1 MVSFPEWTTH
11 PIPGVSLS
19 AGGLLALA
27 DLSTVAQRTAIT
39 GGSSW
44 LDSLLLA
51 PGLHY
56 QQAADGLVK
65 WSAASSA
72 TAVVDAGGT
81 GPGPGVGGDVTRGDG
96 NVNPG
101 PGIQTRTS
109 FRINNAATILYLQK
123 IARPGQTVTLD
134 VGTVPAIKQRLR
146 VRRSESGLHAT
157 VWAVDDLPDL
167 GWLSHVLYLISP
179 VLTIAAI
186 VLVIL
191 FQDWWTLA
199 SLLAL
204 MLSRILNI
212 YIIKQRSKPHH
223 PLPHIPPIPFHPSF
237 PSSGRQHKPNP
248 NPITSLLIS
257 LGSDPSS
264 PLSPSQSA
272 SIRLRGLSEDLYA
285 ITATAWLRSKTH
297 VEGYLEATA
306 KLLVYMVA
314 AFSGNMTQ
322 VGAMIMMVLL
332 LATAGLLALSNA
344 NAKMFRVNGRVVVGE
359 GERVFLGEEEG
370 KEGGSGGGGKE
381 MKGKKTT
388 AGGLGP
394 GVYPV
399 ADGGAGYGNG
409 PAHGNGNVIDAW
421 PSASDTEGGRGY
433 VPSDNNWAEKG
444 QASGGG
450 D

>member
-1 MVSFPEWTTH
+1 MVSFPQWTTY

-56 QQAADGLVK
+56 QQAADELAK
-65 WSAASSA
+65 WSASSA
-72 TAVVDAGGT
+72 TAVVDAGSGT
-81 GPGPGVGGDVTRGDG
+81 EPRPSITRGDG
-96 NVNPG
+96 SEESKSLAPA
-101 PGIQTRTS
+101 T
-109 FRINNAATILYLQK
+109 FRINNAATLLYLQK

-134 VGTVPAIKQRLR
+134 VGTIPAIRQRLR
-146 VRRSESGLHAT
+146 IRRSESGFHAT
-157 VWAVDDLPDL
+157 IWAEDDLPDL

-179 VLTIAAI
+179 VLTITAI

-204 MLSRILNI
+204 MVSRILNI
-212 YIIKQRSKPHH
+212 YIIKQRSKPCPISS
-223 PLPHIPPIPFHPSF
+223 PLFPFHPFHPS
-237 PSSGRQHKPNP
+237 PSSGSDHHEP

-257 LGSDPSS
+257 LGSD
-264 PLSPSQSA
+264 SPSHPSTC

-285 ITATAWLRSKTH
+285 ITATAWLRAKTH

-306 KLLVYMVA
+306 KVLVYMVA

-322 VGAMIMMVLL
+322 VGAIIMMVLL

-359 GERVFLGEEEG
+359 GERVLL
-370 KEGGSGGGGKE
+370 GGGETGDGKGKGKE
-381 MKGKKTT
+381 MTAGGGEVLQRQRRKT
-388 AGGLGP
+388 GGLGP

-399 ADGGAGYGNG
+399 AGEGDGAVGYGNG
-409 PAHGNGNVIDAW
+409 KGNVIDAW
-421 PSASDTEGGRGY
+421 PSTSDTEGRGSAA
-433 VPSDNNWAEKG
+433 SDPNWAEKG
-444 QASGGG
+444 QAGGG
-450 D
+450 SYGSM

>member
-56 QQAADGLVK
+56 QQAADELVK
-65 WSAASSA
+65 WSASTA
-72 TAVVDAGGT
+72 TAFADAGT
-81 GPGPGVGGDVTRGDG
+81 GPGAGVEPGVTRGDG
-96 NVNPG
+96 SG
-101 PGIQTRTS
+101 EPGIQTRTS

-134 VGTVPAIKQRLR
+134 VGTIPAIRQRLR
-146 VRRSESGLHAT
+146 IRRSESGLHAT

-212 YIIKQRSKPHH
+212 YIIKQRSKPH
-223 PLPHIPPIPFHPSF
+223 PLPNTPPLPFHPF
-237 PSSGRQHKPNP
+237 PSDRHPQHNP
-248 NPITSLLIS
+248 NTITSLLIS
-257 LGSDPSS
+257 LSDSS
-264 PLSPSQSA
+264 SC

-297 VEGYLEATA
+297 IEGYLEATA

-344 NAKMFRVNGRVVVGE
+344 NAKMFRVNGRVV
-359 GERVFLGEEEG
+359 LGEEQVGGSNG
-370 KEGGSGGGGKE
+370 KE
-381 MKGKKTT
+381 KGKKV
-388 AGGLGP
+388 GLGP

-399 ADGGAGYGNG
+399 AGGGGDGNGNGNGNGYGYGNG
-409 PAHGNGNVIDAW
+409 NGSGNSNMIDAW
-421 PSASDTEGGRGY
+421 PSTSDTEGGRGY
-433 VPSDNNWAEKG
+433 AASDNNWAEKG
-444 QASGGG
+444 QAGGAAGGG
-450 D
+450 DDGGM

>member
-56 QQAADGLVK
+56 QQAADELTK
-65 WSAASSA
+65 WSASSA
-72 TAVVDAGGT
+72 TAVVDAST
-81 GPGPGVGGDVTRGDG
+81 GPRRHGSGQNGDPR
-96 NVNPG
+96 
-101 PGIQTRTS
+101 QTT

-134 VGTVPAIKQRLR
+134 VGTTSVIRQRLR
-146 VRRSESGLHAT
+146 IRRSESGLHAT
-157 VWAVDDLPDL
+157 VWAVDGLPDL

-179 VLTIAAI
+179 LLTIAAI

-212 YIIKQRSKPHH
+212 YIIKQRSKPR
-223 PLPHIPPIPFHPSF
+223 PLPSPPFPF
-237 PSSGRQHKPNP
+237 PSSSSSPQDHRKPNP

-257 LGSDPSS
+257 LSGDSHPC
-264 PLSPSQSA
+264 

-359 GERVFLGEEEG
+359 GERVFLGEEGAADGNGMGMMAGEV
-370 KEGGSGGGGKE
+370 SQRPRRR
-381 MKGKKTT
+381 T
-388 AGGLGP
+388 GGLGQ

-399 ADGGAGYGNG
+399 AGGGDGGVGYGNG
-409 PAHGNGNVIDAW
+409 NGSGNGNVIDVW
-421 PSASDTEGGRGY
+421 PSASDTEGVRGY
-433 VPSDNNWAEKG
+433 APSDTNWAEKG
-444 QASGGG
+444 QAGGGG
-450 D
+450 DYGGM